1 MKKAVFLTV
10 FVIVCLIQPFY
21 PAWGQDKS
29 EAQKPTIQQLNVAL
43 IRLQGQLDSINTAI
57 RYLQDRQK
65 VIMSDGLQIKALIEK
80 AIDVKKQQDDTKSM
94 VDAAR
99 DSVAGSGK
107 DK

>member
-21 PAWGQDKS
+21 PARGQGEPATNKP
-29 EAQKPTIQQLNVAL
+29 PTIQQLNAAIV
-43 IRLQGQLDSINTAI
+43 RMQGQLDAI
-57 RYLQDRQK
+57 SATIKYLQDRQK
-65 VIMSDGLQIKALIEK
+65 VILSDGQQIKDAIKQAMDEKSLI
-80 AIDVKKQQDDTKSM
+80 
-94 VDAAR
+94 DAAK